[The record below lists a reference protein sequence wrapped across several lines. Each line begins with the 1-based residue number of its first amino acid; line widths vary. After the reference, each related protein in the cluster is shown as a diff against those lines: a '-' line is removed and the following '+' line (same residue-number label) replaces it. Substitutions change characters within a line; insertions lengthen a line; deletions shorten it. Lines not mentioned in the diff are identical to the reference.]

1 MSKICIINGSPR
13 KNFNTAKMCEAFSD
27 GAKSQC
33 NNVEVKIFNLYDYN
47 FKGCY
52 SCLGC
57 KLKNSENYGKCI
69 IKDDITTI
77 LEDVS
82 DSDGVV
88 FASPIYFMDISGEMK
103 SFIERLLFPFLTY
116 EKGFRSIAPKK
127 LKTATIYTM
136 NVREEGFNSAHLDS
150 LEWYIAQVFSKPTRI
165 CAYNTCQVKDYSLYK
180 MEVFSAE
187 DKQKYKNKHW
197 ENDLKRAFEAGKQ
210 MIESL

>member
-1 MSKICIINGSPR
+1 MSEICIINGSPR
-13 KNFNTAKMCEAFSD
+13 KNFNTAKMCEAFSN
-27 GAKSQC
+27 GAKSAS
-33 NNVEVKIFNLYDYN
+33 NDVIVKTYYLYDYN

-57 KLKNSENYGKCI
+57 KLKDSTNYGKCI
-69 IKDDITTI
+69 KKDDITDI
-77 LEDVS
+77 LTEVS
-82 DSDGVV
+82 SADGIV

-136 NVREEGFNSAHLDS
+136 NVREEGFSHSHLDTI
-150 LEWYIAQVFSKPTRI
+150 EWYITHVFSKPIRI
-165 CAYNTCQVKDYSLYK
+165 CAYNTCQVKDYNLYK
-180 MEVFSAE
+180 MDVFNAE
-187 DKQKYKNKHW
+187 DKENYRIKHW
-197 ENDLKRAFEAGKQ
+197 ENDLKKAFEAGKM